1 VATDPSGT
9 DPDELDPSDRDQ
21 AIFEEAMSG
30 VRRLERDRSVPQIV
44 FRAPVPY
51 SEREREALREL
62 DRLIEEDSPLPLHET
77 DEYMEG
83 AVRGLDPRVL
93 RQLRR
98 GKFTLQAELDLH
110 GVVAETARGLVERFI
125 VECHRRG
132 LRCVRIV
139 HGRGRNSPGGV
150 PVLKERLPRWLA
162 RGPARQIVLA
172 YTSALPHDGGA
183 GAAYVLLRSARSRRP
198 RRDPL

>member
-1 VATDPSGT
+1 MADGPGDTDPE
-9 DPDELDPSDRDQ
+9 ELDPADPDQ
-21 AIFEEAMSG
+21 ALFEEAMSG
-30 VRRLERDRSVPQIV
+30 VRRLEQDRNAPEIV

-51 SEREREALREL
+51 SERERQVLQEL
-62 DRLIEEDSPLPLHET
+62 DRLMEEDSPLPLSET
-77 DEYMEG
+77 GEYMEG
-83 AVRGLDPRVL
+83 AVQGLDPRVV

-98 GKFTLQAELDLH
+98 GEFTLQAELDLH

-125 VECHRRG
+125 EECHTRG

-139 HGRGRNSPGGV
+139 HGRGRNSPGGI
-150 PVLKERLPRWLA
+150 PVLKTRLPRWLG

-183 GAAYVLLRSARSRRP
+183 GAAYVLLRSSRSRRP